1 MPLTITTAVPS
12 LIRAAVVMAIACF
25 AFDVE
30 AGWHHRYAAGCG
42 SCGSHRHHRSHGSSG
57 GSHGSSG
64 GSHGSAGG
72 AAAAAPA
79 PAPAATPDKKA
90 AIEAPEAKP
99 LLVGATTRLT
109 LRVPADAKVWIEGQ
123 LTDSTGELREF
134 GTKALADGQAWENY
148 EVRVG
153 RGRPRCGDDPPA
165 DAEGRFRPR
174 RGHRPQGRLPG
185 DSGHGVGRVA
195 EATSPVASPGR
206 LGQ

>member
-1 MPLTITTAVPS
+1 MPLTITAAVPS
-12 LIRAAVVMAIACF
+12 LIRVTVVMAIACF

-72 AAAAAPA
+72 AAAAA

-148 EVRVG
+148 EVRVVTVVDG
-153 RGRPRCGDDPPA
+153 REVETVRRLTLKGGSDLDVAIDPKA
-165 DAEGRFRPR
+165 
-174 RGHRPQGRLPG
+174 
-185 DSGHGVGRVA
+185 
-195 EATSPVASPGR
+195 ASPAI
-206 LGQ
+206 QATASVE

>member
-123 LTDSTGELREF
+123 LTDSTGEFREF

-148 EVRVG
+148 EVRVVTVVDG
-153 RGRPRCGDDPPA
+153 RDVETIRRLTLKGGSDLDVAIDPKA
-165 DAEGRFRPR
+165 
-174 RGHRPQGRLPG
+174 
-185 DSGHGVGRVA
+185 
-195 EATSPVASPGR
+195 ASPAI
-206 LGQ
+206 QATASVE

>member
-1 MPLTITTAVPS
+1 MPLTITAAVPS
-12 LIRAAVVMAIACF
+12 LIRVTVVMAIACF

-79 PAPAATPDKKA
+79 PAATPDKKA
-90 AIEAPEAKP
+90 AVEAPEAKP

-148 EVRVG
+148 EVRVATVVDG
-153 RGRPRCGDDPPA
+153 REVETVRRLTLKGGSDLDVAIDPKA
-165 DAEGRFRPR
+165 
-174 RGHRPQGRLPG
+174 
-185 DSGHGVGRVA
+185 
-195 EATSPVASPGR
+195 ASPAI
-206 LGQ
+206 QATASVE